1 MEKMKVSICVKNDKY
16 AADLARGLAERSEQ
30 LNISVVS
37 GSESKAMSELSDC
50 DVVISDEIEK
60 KDYDP
65 RYLLL
70 EGMEASVCTDM
81 YRSEGQV
88 IDYRSPTSAII
99 KYVNEIAVRANAGS
113 VSMRDATE
121 NNIQICVLLST
132 MGGSGVSAAALTMG
146 RILAS
151 EEEQRVLYIHIGKSK
166 GYSCYVREA
175 QRAIR
180 PSAELVC
187 MLRNG
192 ADASADSYL
201 SKDSYGLHLIDIED
215 GEVYILKYIIENRL
229 FDTVIIDTSSDLKPI
244 PTTRLFVFHNEK
256 DIRSKLSLSQKH
268 KKSKE
273 MAKEISKDKSKEKS
287 SYTDK
292 TDSWRRESENSFDV
306 YNRSHYN
313 YTEGQ
318 EIHIADDP
326 VSFTVTVDGV
336 EIAHDRDYADGIRRM
351 VRAVEFNSERF
362 DMQ

>member
-1 MEKMKVSICVKNDKY
+1 MKVSICVKNDKY

-37 GSESKAMSELSDC
+37 GSESQAMSELGDC

-70 EGMEASVCTDM
+70 EGMEASVYTDM
-81 YRSEGQV
+81 YRSEGHV
-88 IDYRSPTSAII
+88 IDYRSPTSVII
-99 KYVNEIAVRANAGS
+99 KHVNEIAVRTNSGR
-113 VSMRDATE
+113 VSIQDATE
-121 NNIQICVLLST
+121 NSIQICVLLST

-151 EEEQRVLYIHIGKSK
+151 EEGQRVLYIHIGKSK
-166 GYSCYVREA
+166 SHSCYVREA
-175 QRAIR
+175 QYAIR

-187 MLRNG
+187 MLRND
-192 ADASADSYL
+192 ADISADSYL
-201 SKDSYGLHLIDIED
+201 SKDSYGLHIIDIKD
-215 GEVYILKYIIENRL
+215 GEVYILKYIIENKL
-229 FDTVIIDTSSDLKPI
+229 FDTVIIDTSSDVKPI
-244 PTTRLFVFHNEK
+244 PTTKLFVFHNEK
-256 DIRSKLSLSQKH
+256 DIRSKLHLSSEH

-273 MAKEISKDKSKEKS
+273 MAKEKSKES
-287 SYTDK
+287 SSHIDK

-313 YTEGQ
+313 YTEGK

-326 VSFTVTVDGV
+326 VSFTVTEDRV

-351 VRAVEFNSERF
+351 AGAVEFNSERF